1 MTAEVGTMTS
11 QDIFDAKLYESVR
24 KPLLEAET
32 MPAFTYTSPEFYQRE
47 VERIWRKTW
56 NFIGSA
62 DQIRNNGDYFT
73 LNFAGVPTIV
83 LRDHDGKVRA
93 FANTCRHRGC
103 ELLEGS
109 GNNKLIVCPY
119 HSWTYELNGNLRGTP
134 EMDKTLN
141 FDKSDYGLI
150 PIAIDTWANFLF
162 INFDKNPPPLQKHL
176 GDLPEKLG
184 PYKLENMAL
193 ARRRTYEM
201 DCNWKLF
208 VENAKESY
216 HIATVHRAT
225 INKYASAK
233 AAGYWVEKATGDY
246 VVTFAQHE
254 GSMALLK
261 DAKGFPTIESL
272 IGRREAGGTY
282 APLIYPSTYLACT
295 IDCAWYLEMHP
306 ISANKTRMV
315 HGALFPRDRLERPDF
330 EDIAKNYYQRW
341 DVTIEED
348 IAASVRQQKGLETPF
363 APPGRFSHREP
374 LVHEIDNWILD
385 RVIGP

>member
-1 MTAEVGTMTS
+1 MMTP
-11 QDIFDAKLYESVR
+11 QNIFDPKHYEGVR
-24 KPLLEAET
+24 KPVLEAET
-32 MPAFTYTSPEFYQRE
+32 MPAFAYTSPEFYQRE

-56 NFIGSA
+56 NFVGSA

-83 LRDHDGKVRA
+83 LRDHDGKIRA
-93 FANTCRHRGC
+93 FANTCRHRGS
-103 ELLEGS
+103 ELLEGK
-109 GNNKLIVCPY
+109 GNCKLIVCPY
-119 HSWTYELNGNLRGTP
+119 HSWTYDLSGNLRGTP

-141 FDKSDYGLI
+141 FNKDDYGLT
-150 PIAIDTWANFLF
+150 PISIDTWGNFLF
-162 INFDKNPPPLQKHL
+162 INFDKNPEPLKKHL
-176 GDLPEKLG
+176 GDLPEKLA
-184 PYKLENMAL
+184 PYRLENMAL
-193 ARRRTYEM
+193 VRRKAFEM

-216 HIATVHRAT
+216 HIGTVHRAT
-225 INKYASAK
+225 INQYASAK

-261 DAKGFPTIESL
+261 GAKGFPTIESL
-272 IGRREAGGTY
+272 EGRREAGGTY

-306 ISANKTRMV
+306 ISASKTYMV
-315 HGALFPRDRLERPDF
+315 HGALFPRDRLDRPDF
-330 EDIAKNYYQRW
+330 EEVAKNYYHRW

-348 IAASVRQQKGLETPF
+348 ILASVRQQRGLETPF
-363 APPGRFSHREP
+363 APSGRFSHREP

-385 RVIGP
+385 RVIDD

>member
-1 MTAEVGTMTS
+1 MMTP
-11 QDIFDAKLYESVR
+11 QNIFDPKHYEGVR
-24 KPLLEAET
+24 KPLLESDT

-62 DQIRNNGDYFT
+62 DQIRNYGDYFT
-73 LNFAGVPTIV
+73 LNFAGVPIIV
-83 LRDHDGKVRA
+83 LRDHDGKIRA
-93 FANTCRHRGC
+93 FANTCRHRGS
-103 ELLEGS
+103 ELLEGK
-109 GNNKLIVCPY
+109 GNCKLIVCPY
-119 HSWTYELNGNLRGTP
+119 HSWTYDLSGNLRGTP

-141 FDKSDYGLI
+141 FNKADYGLSS
-150 PIAIDTWANFLF
+150 IAIDTWGNFLF
-162 INFDKNPPPLQKHL
+162 INFDKNPEPLKQHL
-176 GDLPEKLG
+176 GDLPEKLA
-184 PYKLENMAL
+184 PYRLENMAL
-193 ARRRTYEM
+193 ARRKSFQM

-216 HIATVHRAT
+216 HIGTVHRAT
-225 INKYASAK
+225 INQYASAK

-261 DAKGFPTIESL
+261 GAKGFPTIESL
-272 IGRREAGGTY
+272 EGRREAGGTY

-306 ISANKTRMV
+306 ISASKTYMV
-315 HGALFPRDRLERPDF
+315 HGALFPRDRLDRPDF
-330 EDIAKNYYQRW
+330 EEVAKNYYHRW

-348 IAASVRQQKGLETPF
+348 ILASVRQQRGLETPF

-385 RVIGP
+385 RVIDG

>member
-1 MTAEVGTMTS
+1 MMTS
-11 QDIFDAKLYESVR
+11 QNMFDPKHYEGVR

-83 LRDHDGKVRA
+83 LRDHEGKIRA
-93 FANTCRHRGC
+93 FANTCRHRGS
-103 ELLEGS
+103 ELLDGK
-109 GNNKLIVCPY
+109 GNCKVIVCPY

-134 EMDKTLN
+134 EMDKTRN
-141 FDKSDYGLI
+141 FDKTDYGLI
-150 PIAIDTWANFLF
+150 SIAIDTWGNFLF
-162 INFDKNPPPLQKHL
+162 INFDKNPEPLEKHL
-176 GDLPEKLG
+176 GDLPEKLA
-184 PYKLENMAL
+184 PYRLENMAL
-193 ARRRTYEM
+193 ARRKTFEM

-225 INKYASAK
+225 INQYASAK

-261 DAKGFPTIESL
+261 GAKGFPIIESL
-272 IGRREAGGTY
+272 EGRREAGGTY

-306 ISANKTRMV
+306 ISANKTYMV
-315 HGALFPRDRLERPDF
+315 HGALFPRDRLDRPDF
-330 EDIAKNYYQRW
+330 EEVAKNYYQRW
-341 DVTIEED
+341 DITIEED
-348 IAASVRQQKGLETPF
+348 ILASIRQQRGLETPF

-385 RVIGP
+385 RVVDR

>member
-1 MTAEVGTMTS
+1 MRP
-11 QDIFDAKLYESVR
+11 DNIFDPKHYEGVR

-47 VERIWRKTW
+47 VNRIWHKIW

-62 DQIRNNGDYFT
+62 DQIANNGDYFT
-73 LNFAGVPTIV
+73 LSFTGVPVIV
-83 LRDHDGKVRA
+83 LRDQDGQIRA
-93 FANTCRHRGC
+93 FANTCRHRGS
-103 ELLEGS
+103 ELLEGR
-109 GNNKLIVCPY
+109 GNCKLIVCPY
-119 HSWTYELNGNLRGTP
+119 HSWSYELNGKLRGAP
-134 EMDKTLN
+134 DMDKTAAFN
-141 FDKSDYGLI
+141 KSDYALT
-150 PIAIDTWANFLF
+150 PIAVDTWGNFLF
-162 INFDKNPPPLQKHL
+162 INFDPHPEPLKKHL
-176 GDLPEKLG
+176 GNLPEKLG
-184 PYKLENMAL
+184 PYRLESMAL
-193 ARRRTYEM
+193 ARRKTYEL

-225 INKYASAK
+225 INQYASAK
-233 AAGYWVEKATGDY
+233 AAGYWVEEATGDY

-261 DAKGFPTIESL
+261 GATGFPTIESL
-272 IGRREAGGTY
+272 YGRREAGGTY
-282 APLIYPSTYLACT
+282 APLLYPSTYLACT

-330 EDIAKNYYQRW
+330 EQIASNYYQRW
-341 DVTIEED
+341 DITIEED
-348 IAASVRQQKGLETPF
+348 ILASVRQQRGLETPF

-374 LVHEIDNWILD
+374 LVHQIDNWILD
-385 RVIGP
+385 RVIDN